1 MNFSF
6 HPEAETEFN
15 LSIDYY
21 EDCAEGL
28 GMDFAVEVYS
38 TIQRIIE
45 HPKAWVVLEDEVRRS
60 LTRRFCLWCFI
71 CDRS

>member
-28 GMDFAVEVYS
+28 GMDFAIEVYS
-38 TIQRIIE
+38 IS
-45 HPKAWVVLEDEVRRS
+45 KSLLVLPLGS
-60 LTRRFCLWCFI
+60 W
-71 CDRS
+71 